1 MKRNKFVAIL
11 ALASAMTM
19 TACDTP
25 ITNTTIEPGETVVET
40 TIVGTDESG
49 NPIVETVIVA
59 APTKTPSTTPGATTT
74 ESGAKATP
82 TATATTSATATSATT
97 TAATTATEATTKA
110 TENSEGSSSD
120 SGDSGSGSGSSSSEG
135 SSSGGSSSG
144 GGNATVP
151 TTPPTEKP
159 TEPTSTTASSKYV
172 AHLGCGSCGCE
183 TLVDTPHYHYTTPEQ
198 THQETTESWDYGIQH
213 STLKI
218 NWMAGAYTLG
228 DPPTIEEYYDYEVDT
243 DGNPIGDWTSA
254 QNVAIDA
261 AFARANEWLK
271 SVGATSYAGYYSYS
285 SHRGSVDMVGYE
297 VTTIT
302 VVDEPEHEYEVGAY
316 ICDTCGAVETYGT
329 PTQIR

>member
-1 MKRNKFVAIL
+1 MKRTKLTLIIIAVVT
-11 ALASAMTM
+11 ALVTTIALTM
-19 TACDTP
+19 CDTP
-25 ITNTTIEPGETVVET
+25 VSKTPMEPGDTVAPSDSSSIT
-40 TIVGTDESG
+40 TS
-49 NPIVETVIVA
+49 
-59 APTKTPSTTPGATTT
+59 STTT
-74 ESGAKATP
+74 ESNAKATP

-97 TAATTATEATTKA
+97 AATTTAEATTKA
-110 TENSEGSSSD
+110 TENSEGSSSG

-151 TTPPTEKP
+151 TTPPAEKP

-198 THQETTESWDYGIQH
+198 THQETTESWDYGIMH
-213 STLKI
+213 CTVKI
-218 NWMAGAYTLG
+218 NWKSGAYDLG
-228 DPPTIEEYYDYEVDT
+228 EPPVIEEPYDCTVDT
-243 DGNPIGDWTSA
+243 SGNLIDDSA
-254 QNVAIDA
+254 RSGAIDR
-261 AFARANEWLK
+261 AFDRADAWVS
-271 SVGATSYAGYYSYS
+271 SVGSTYNLYSYS
-285 SHRGSVDMVGYE
+285 TINGSVDMVGYE